1 MRLRLALALMSMLA
15 VIAVSGASAADF
27 EGDNGACRETP
38 GEAALLRCPTGSR
51 SSTAHFPR
59 DSP

>member
-15 VIAVSGASAADF
+15 AIAVSGASAADF

-38 GEAALLRCPTGSR
+38 GEAALLRCPTAYVGEAYEIEIES
-51 SSTAHFPR
+51 
-59 DSP
+59 